1 MGGACVELVLM
12 REMVF
17 EGDSC
22 AVSAG
27 AEGAVVEAGASTEQG
42 GEVEIAGI

>member
-1 MGGACVELVLM
+1 MGGACVELVLIC
-12 REMVF
+12 EMVF

-27 AEGAVVEAGASTEQG
+27 AEGAAVEAGASTEQG
-42 GEVEIAGI
+42 VEVEITAI

>member
-1 MGGACVELVLM
+1 MSGACVELVLI

-27 AEGAVVEAGASTEQG
+27 AEGAAVETGAPTEQG
-42 GEVEIAGI
+42 VEVKIAAI